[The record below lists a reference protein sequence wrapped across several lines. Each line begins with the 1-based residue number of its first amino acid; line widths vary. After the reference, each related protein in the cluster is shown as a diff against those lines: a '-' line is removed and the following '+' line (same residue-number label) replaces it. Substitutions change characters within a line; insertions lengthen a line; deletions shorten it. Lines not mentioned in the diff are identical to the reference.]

1 MLHLFRILR
10 ISMRALTRN
19 KMRTFLTALG
29 IIIGIASVI
38 AMVSIGSGAK
48 SAIKDRFDAMGSN
61 LLFVRPG
68 SARMAGVHSGF
79 GGRSSLKVADVG
91 AIERECPSVKAVSP
105 NINTQAQLIYTNKN
119 WRTQIQGVSD
129 KYPDIRKWEMEQGSF
144 FNEEQL
150 LGAEKV
156 VVLGTQ
162 VKQYLFEDEDPI
174 GKIIRLRRVPFTVI
188 GVLKSK
194 GQSGGMGSRDDLVC
208 VPFTTASRRLVRQ
221 TFIQSIDVQAVTAEA
236 IPAAQ
241 REIEEL
247 LRQRHK
253 IQEDQP
259 DDFQV
264 QSMAEIAENREN
276 AIGTMTLLLGSIAA
290 ISLLVGGIG
299 IMNIMLVS
307 VTERIREIGI
317 RMSIGAREKDILM
330 QFLSEAI
337 VLSLTGGV
345 LGIVLGVG
353 LSRLMKYIPIFSR
366 FPAVVSPGSV
376 IMAVAF
382 SASVGIFFGFYPARK
397 ASKLDPIEALRYE

>member
-48 SAIKDRFDAMGSN
+48 IAIRDRFDAMGSN
-61 LLFVRPG
+61 LIFVRPG
-68 SARMAGVHSGF
+68 SIRMQGVRTGF
-79 GGRSSLKVADVG
+79 GGRSNLKIGDVG
-91 AIERECPSVKAVSP
+91 AIEKECPSVKAVSP
-105 NINTQAQLIYTNKN
+105 NINTQVQLIYLNKN

-129 KYPDIRKWEMEQGSF
+129 KFPQIRKWEMEQGSF
-144 FNEEQL
+144 FDEEQL

-174 GKIIRLRRVPFTVI
+174 GKVIRLRRVPFTVI

-208 VPFTTASRRLVRQ
+208 VPFTTASRRLMRQ
-221 TFIQSIDVQAVTAEA
+221 TFIQSIDIQAVSAEA
-236 IPAAQ
+236 IPRAQ
-241 REIEEL
+241 MEITEL
-247 LRQRHK
+247 LRDRHK
-253 IQEDQP
+253 IQEGQP

-264 QSMAEIAENREN
+264 QNMAEIAENREN

-330 QFLSEAI
+330 QFLAEAI
-337 VLSLTGGV
+337 VLSVVGGV
-345 LGIVLGVG
+345 LGIGLGVG
-353 LSRLMKYIPIFSR
+353 LSKLLKYIPMFSR
-366 FPAVVSPGSV
+366 FPAVVTIGSV
-376 IMAVAF
+376 VMSVAF
-382 SASVGIFFGFYPARK
+382 SVSVGVFFGFYPARK
-397 ASKLDPIEALRYE
+397 ASKLDPIDALRYE

>member
-61 LLFVRPG
+61 LIFVRPG
-68 SARMAGVHSGF
+68 SVRTQGVRSGF
-79 GGRSSLKVADVG
+79 GGRSNLKIGDVG

-105 NINTQAQLIYTNKN
+105 NINAQAQLIYMNKN
-119 WRTQIQGVSD
+119 WRTQVQGVSD

-162 VKQYLFEDEDPI
+162 VKQYLFEDDDPI
-174 GKIIRLRRVPFTVI
+174 GKVIRLRRVPFTVI

-194 GQSGGMGSRDDLVC
+194 GQAGGMGSRDDLVC
-208 VPFTTASRRLVRQ
+208 VPFTTASRRLMRQ
-221 TFIQSIDVQAVTAEA
+221 TFIQSIDVQAVSAEA
-236 IPAAQ
+236 IPLAEM
-241 REIEEL
+241 EITEL
-247 LRQRHK
+247 LRDRHK
-253 IQEDQP
+253 ILEGMP

-264 QSMAEIAENREN
+264 QNMAEIAENRQN
-276 AIGTMTLLLGSIAA
+276 AIGTMSLLLGSIAA

-330 QFLSEAI
+330 QFLAEAI
-337 VLSLTGGV
+337 VLSLAGGF

-353 LSRLMKYIPIFSR
+353 LSKLLKYIPIFSR
-366 FPAVVSPGSV
+366 FPAIVSPSSV
-376 IMAVAF
+376 LMAVAF
-382 SASVGIFFGFYPARK
+382 SVSVGGFFGVYRARK
-397 ASKLDPIEALRYE
+397 ASKLFPNGALGYG